1 MNTVNKS
8 HLIAGFFRYH
18 REKLNYSLRGLVGNG
33 SVVELSSLSDFEH
46 GKRQLREDQLVYLF
60 KLIGYDYYEVIN
72 AYDFE
77 NEYHQILGWIYL
89 GEIKR
94 AEVLYSS
101 CIEKNV
107 YCTLGCL
114 GFCVLRYVFA
124 SIRMKNDE
132 DAMIALKCES
142 LLEND
147 QIVVIKI
154 ADAINKLN
162 QGLFDVAIEILKYA
176 EDITYNPKIRAWI
189 CHQYGIAYSFM
200 GNYAEATVALLEAKN
215 RYADFLGIIRLI
227 QTNLNLGNV
236 YSLTN
241 SYAKA
246 EESYLIAYERA
257 LMLKES
263 TGLLTKC
270 FNSLCWLYFET
281 NEYDKV
287 RDLLEN
293 KPDELVES
301 RNTYYILAWANYK
314 LGNVE
319 ESIKYCEAGLDKFK
333 DYSYVCMI
341 YEYIKKA
348 CKGIKTGQ
356 DALLKKIIETEDY
369 DHDKLTERL
378 FTLELIDIYER
389 RKNYEKA
396 FKYAKKLLNR

>member
-1 MNTVNKS
+1 MSTVNKS

-18 REKLNYSLRGLVGNG
+18 REKLNYSLRGLVSNG

-46 GKRQLREDQLVYLF
+46 GKRQLHEDQLVYLF

-77 NEYHQILGWIYL
+77 RDYQEIIEHIILGETEAAENKFYYCCEKGVFNSL
-89 GEIKR
+89 GTLNFSIIEYFFL
-94 AEVLYSS
+94 VLD
-101 CIEKNV
+101 EKI
-107 YCTLGCL
+107 TG
-114 GFCVLRYVFA
+114 
-124 SIRMKNDE
+124 E
-132 DAMIALKCES
+132 DFLAYKLTHLMN
-142 LLEND
+142 ND
-147 QIVVIKI
+147 QVAILRVTYSIYKI
-154 ADAINKLN
+154 N
-162 QGLFDVAIEILKYA
+162 QGLFNDSIEILNDVEKN
-176 EDITYNPKIRAWI
+176 TYNAKIQAWI
-189 CHQYGIAYSFM
+189 KYLISRPYVLS
-200 GNYAEATVALLEAKN
+200 GNYVEATISLIESKR
-215 RYADFLGIIRLI
+215 RYGEIIGIIRMI
-227 QTNLNLGNV
+227 QSNLSLGTV

-287 RDLLEN
+287 RDLLDN

-333 DYSYVCMI
+333 EYSYVCMI

-356 DALLKKIIETEDY
+356 DTLLKKIIETEDY

-378 FTLELIDIYER
+378 FTLELINIYER